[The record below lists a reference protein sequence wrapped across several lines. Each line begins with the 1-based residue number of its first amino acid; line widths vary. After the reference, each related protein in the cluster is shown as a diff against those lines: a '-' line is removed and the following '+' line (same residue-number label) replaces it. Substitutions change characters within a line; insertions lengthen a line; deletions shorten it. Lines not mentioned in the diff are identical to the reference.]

1 MSAALLQQALSSG
14 ARHLSAFFVL
24 GDPSPR
30 ISLDVMLAAVDAGAT
45 MLELGL
51 PYNAPCADGP
61 AIQAASR
68 RALAAGTTTDV
79 ALELVAIL
87 RDARPEL
94 PLNLLVYANL
104 VHARGPR
111 EFCRDFAK
119 AGASSLLVPDVLR
132 EEGAELRALCA
143 DHGLAAVQLV
153 GPGTPKP
160 RLAAIDAACTGF
172 LYLAALQGVT
182 GSDPARLG
190 ESQAA
195 LQRMREVCANP
206 ICLGFGL
213 RSVDDVARAFAS
225 GARIAVVGSELARTI
240 AEAVASGLDPCDAV
254 AARCRDLAAALTVS

>member
-1 MSAALLQQALSSG
+1 MSAALLHRALRSRT
-14 ARHLSAFFVL
+14 RHLSAFFVL
-24 GDPSPR
+24 GDPSPQV
-30 ISLDVMLAAVDAGAT
+30 SLDVMLAAVEAGAT

-87 RDARPEL
+87 RDAHPEL

-111 EFCRDFAK
+111 EFCRDFAR
-119 AGASSLLVPDVLR
+119 AGASSLLLPDVLL
-132 EEGAELRALCA
+132 EEGEELRALCV
-143 DHGLAAVQLV
+143 DRGLASVQLV
-153 GPGTPKP
+153 GPRTPKP

-182 GSDPARLG
+182 GSDPDGAG

-195 LQRMREVCANP
+195 LQRMRELCANP

-213 RSVDDVARAFAS
+213 RSVDDLARAFAN

-240 AEAVASGLDPCDAV
+240 AEAVAAGRDPRDAV
-254 AARCRDLAAALTVS
+254 AARCRALAVALTAS

>member
-1 MSAALLQQALSSG
+1 MSAGLLQQELRSR

-24 GDPSPR
+24 GDPTPR

-104 VHARGPR
+104 VHSRGPR
-111 EFCRDFAK
+111 EFCRDFAT
-119 AGASSLLVPDVLR
+119 AGASSLLVPDVLL
-132 EEGAELRALCA
+132 EEGEELRAICL
-143 DHGLAAVQLV
+143 DHGLDSVQLV
-153 GPGTPKP
+153 GPRTPTP

-182 GSDPARLG
+182 GSDPDHAGETQGAMQRL
-190 ESQAA
+190 
-195 LQRMREVCANP
+195 REVCANP

-240 AEAVASGLDPCDAV
+240 GEASASGRDPRDAV
-254 AARCRDLAAALTVS
+254 AARCRALAVALTAS